1 MSLITLDELRK
12 LMPTLSLAKAG
23 EYLPHLESA
32 LEEFEITSKPRR
44 CAFLAQL
51 AHESS
56 QLKYF
61 EEIWGPTAAQK
72 KYEGRLDLGNTE
84 PGDGYR
90 FRGRGPIQLTGRTNY
105 RKFGRS
111 LDLALVVKPELVAQP
126 QHAFRVAGLFW
137 KLHGLNELADAL
149 TMQGDAL
156 DRKIFTTI
164 TRRINGGTNGL
175 TDRLNYFRVAKQVL
189 HGDDDPD
196 GGRVPTASPDSSAA
210 QAESPAEVSPDP
222 DVDLLGAAVSSDKAK
237 SAGLKL
243 WPRIAKQS
251 GAGLTFLWALFEAHK
266 TASILVLLVLIG
278 GVAWLVYHNRRWI
291 KEQKA
296 ALKNQVAKWL

>member
-1 MSLITLDELRK
+1 MPLITVDELRR
-12 LMPTLSLAKAG
+12 LMPKLSLAKAG
-23 EYLPHLESA
+23 AYAPYLEA
-32 LEEFEITSKPRR
+32 AMREFEITSKARR

-105 RKFGRS
+105 RKFARL
-111 LDLALVVKPELVAQP
+111 LDLPIQIKPELAAQP
-126 QHAFRVAGLFW
+126 EHGFRVAGLFW
-137 KLHGLNELADAL
+137 KLNGLNDLADAL
-149 TMQGDAL
+149 TMQGDAV
-156 DRKIFTTI
+156 DRRIFTAI

-189 HGDDDPD
+189 HSDNPALG
-196 GGRVPTASPDSSAA
+196 SAD
-210 QAESPAEVSPDP
+210 QAESPAQVSPGT
-222 DVDLLGAAVSSDKAK
+222 DVDLLGAAVSSGKAK
-237 SAGLKL
+237 SAGVKL
-243 WPRIAKQS
+243 WPR
-251 GAGLTFLWALFEAHK
+251 LVRHFTFALSWASAMYEAHK
-266 TASILVLLVLIG
+266 FGSVIVTLLIAAVIGWVL
-278 GVAWLVYHNRRWI
+278 YHNRKRLSPI
-291 KEQKA
+291 
-296 ALKNQVAKWL
+296 ALKLLK